1 MDTNELKFEF
11 LEVKAGFISLI
22 PISLFVLV
30 FGAAFG
36 LAATQE
42 GLNQSSTV
50 LMSTL
55 VFAGA
60 SQFAALE
67 LWGAQVPIV
76 PLAITVFAINAR
88 HLLIGATLY
97 PHIQHLKPAARYGAM
112 LVASD
117 ANWAISMRA
126 FTNNDTSKGLG
137 LLLGGG
143 LALWTFWIIGTW
155 IGFYFGD
162 AIKNPS
168 TYGVDMVMGCFLL
181 TMVLDGKKQSKTF
194 VIWTGAAVASI
205 VAYLYLPENTHIIV
219 GALTG
224 GVIGVLIG
232 EKKNDD

>member
-1 MDTNELKFEF
+1 MHNNELKIEF
-11 LEVKAGFISLI
+11 NAVKAGFISLV

-36 LAATQE
+36 LAASQE

-50 LMSTL
+50 WMSAL

-67 LWGAQVPIV
+67 LWGTQVPVI
-76 PLAITVFAINAR
+76 PLVVTVFAINAR

-97 PHIQHLKPAARYGAM
+97 PHIRHLKPATRYGVM

-117 ANWAISMRA
+117 ANWAMSMRA
-126 FTNNDTSKGLG
+126 FSANDSSKGLG
-137 LLLGGG
+137 LLFGGG
-143 LALWTFWIIGTW
+143 VALWLFWIIGTW
-155 IGFYFGD
+155 VGFSFGN

-168 TYGVDMVMGCFLL
+168 AFGVDMVMGCFLL
-181 TMVLDGKKQSKTF
+181 TMVLEGKKESKTYL
-194 VIWTGAAVASI
+194 IWMGAAASSI
-205 VAYLYLPENTHIIV
+205 AAYLYLPENSHIIV

-232 EKKNDD
+232 EKK